1 MRKIVLV
8 FIIFSSLYTQN
19 IGAQAAFAELEKQRE
34 SVAKIANKYSVLDS
48 VEKKDAVS
56 FWLNEALAQL
66 STEKSEANFNKND
79 GVTKVLTNN
88 ILINKQDSVPNIKNY
103 FNKSK
108 GRPVG
113 MGKTYDKGL
122 DLILDN
128 KIEKAKKYFQKVLYK
143 NRIGYTPKRYA
154 DYQLAH
160 LHYFGAFDINFD
172 GMPSDIERKNCANT
186 HYDLTYGSKAVSL
199 ISAIPEYCSYN
210 MDRVMK
216 NAPSYLSSNNP
227 DEVRLGKALLESACV
242 KTKVNKYN
250 LYHYYDASSS
260 MDEYDLKKVVELSK
274 VVPYVYRM
282 TQDKQVDEF
291 GKNASDLYKL
301 GIERLKKNKLDEAFY
316 YMVRSAIWGGYEA
329 YSNIYDIVSKYN
341 VQQSWYKEESLYS
354 NRTLIGN
361 LRDLSKAMSD
371 CAELSIFKEISKKY
385 FEFYDKEYE
394 KIARDIR
401 KYERAKEEEKRQ
413 QRREAWAGVFQVLGE
428 ATLSALNQVQQ
439 YQQYAAMSS
448 YSVPKMNSTSRASMN
463 VANMNYLLN
472 PMFAAAQV
480 DAKDYAEYQN
490 AREAYQKMT
499 GEDLSMSDWKTMQG
513 AAILNLKNQG
523 YDILAENQKILNQ
536 QKADFN
542 EQRKQD
548 KEDWFAR
555 YGYDTSSSTNNTT
568 ATTQSSKVTTNASNK
583 TVNNTISQTI
593 PEKELDSKQQFKRE
607 DVSSDDYH
615 YEKKVT
621 LYKRD
626 GSSARAMFTNKEL
639 CVKSAIYYV
648 KIDNMY
654 YKVIYSNWNRFNRQI
669 VYGHDALY
677 FDM

>member
-1 MRKIVLV
+1 MKKIGILTFVV
-8 FIIFSSLYTQN
+8 FSSLYVQN
-19 IGAQAAFAELEKQRE
+19 GVAQTTLTKNSEALEQHVNHI
-34 SVAKIANKYSVLDS
+34 SDSVLSKESEDPGINLNIRDGRPTQPTVNNVLIDEKDS
-48 VEKKDAVS
+48 IFD
-56 FWLNEALAQL
+56 
-66 STEKSEANFNKND
+66 
-79 GVTKVLTNN
+79 
-88 ILINKQDSVPNIKNY
+88 IKNY

-108 GRPVG
+108 EVPVD
-113 MGKTYDKGL
+113 MGKIYDKGL
-122 DLILDN
+122 NLILDN
-128 KIEKAKKYFQKVLYK
+128 KTEKAKKYFQKVLYK
-143 NRIGYTPKRYA
+143 NRIGYMPKRYA

-160 LHYFGAFDINFD
+160 LHYFGVFDINFD

-186 HYDLTYGSKAVSL
+186 HYDLTYGSKAMSL

-210 MDRVMK
+210 MDRVMIY
-216 NAPSYLSSNNP
+216 APYYLSSNEP
-227 DEVRLGKALLESACV
+227 DEVRLGKALLGSTCV

-250 LYHYYDASSS
+250 LYHYYDANSS
-260 MDEYDLKKVVELSK
+260 MDGYDLKKVVELSK

-301 GIERLKKNKLDEAFY
+301 GLERLKKNKLDEAFY
-316 YMVRSAIWGGYEA
+316 YMVRSAIWGDYEA
-329 YSNIYDIVSKYN
+329 YSNIYDIAHKYN
-341 VQQSWYKEESLYS
+341 VKQSWYKEESLYS
-354 NRTLIGN
+354 NRNLIGN
-361 LRDLSKAMSD
+361 LRDLSKAMCD

-385 FEFYDKEYE
+385 FEFYDKEYD
-394 KIARDIR
+394 KISDDIR
-401 KYERAKEEEKRQ
+401 KYERAKEAEKRQ

-448 YSVPKMNSTSRASMN
+448 YSIPKMNSTSGASMN
-463 VANMNYLLN
+463 VTNMNYLLN

-523 YDILAENQKILNQ
+523 YDILAENQKILDQ

-555 YGYDTSSSTNNTT
+555 YGYDISSSTNDTT
-568 ATTQSSKVTTNASNK
+568 TTTQSSKATTNSSNK
-583 TVNNTISQTI
+583 DENNTTAKSST
-593 PEKELDSKQQFKRE
+593 ETDLDAKQQYKNE

-621 LYKRD
+621 LYVRH
-626 GSSARAMFTNKEL
+626 GNSTRVMFADKDL
-639 CVKSAIYYV
+639 CKNGAQYFV
-648 KIDNMY
+648 KIENKY
-654 YKVIYSNWNRFNRQI
+654 YLVKYSNWQRYNRMI
-669 VYGHDALY
+669 TYSSSALY